1 MRLINKLKD
10 KLKIKS
16 SIDYKVLGHIKK
28 LKILC
33 KKNLIFSNFNA
44 LSY

>member
-33 KKNLIFSNFNA
+33 KKF
-44 LSY
+44 